1 MRKWARIA
9 FLFVLGMLSSVVLG
23 VGMALTAAVSLAAT
37 ALIVPGTGTPNANIV
52 ALYRE
57 HATDRY
63 IAPFNP
69 SCTSTTCT
77 MTGINYPA
85 SFFPLGFIGN
95 WCPGYSCPTW
105 NASVG
110 TGVDNTITALQ
121 NLTDPDGAIL
131 FGYSQGGAVVS
142 DALRRLEG
150 NPLLD
155 KVKSVVLIGNAY
167 NPDGGIFTRLGFLPT
182 IPFLNITFGPA
193 TPVDTGIPM
202 TSIGFQYDP
211 VMYAPEFW
219 GNPFSMLNAL
229 AAFETVHGFYLT
241 PNGNGPTDPIAYGYT
256 EPELAAVLATPCPGP
271 NCRVDS
277 FGNKY
282 YMIPAKSLPIM
293 DFISSMLPAPL
304 QPVAK
309 PVIDLVSP
317 VYKVLADLGYDW
329 SGDPGQQK
337 FLSILPFNPIQN
349 WPLVGVKLVVATIQG
364 IQAFI
369 GDLGG
374 LTSILPAP
382 LAPTS
387 TTPVSTLALVKTAS
401 PTSPIEMP
409 EITDTKKSTSKLA
422 LVKDTEM
429 TVQQTA
435 VASDGKS
442 AGETVTKPEDT
453 PVTKPDEATTPEST
467 VDKTTSD
474 GKKDATDT
482 KDATDKKD
490 AKKTDT
496 DKKDTTDKTT
506 DTDKKV
512 VNDKKADTDK
522 KDADSAKAAA

>member
-1 MRKWARIA
+1 M
-9 FLFVLGMLSSVVLG
+9 LFVLGILSSAVLG
-23 VGMALTAAVSLAAT
+23 VATALTAAVSLAAT

-52 ALYRE
+52 ENYLE

-95 WCPGYSCPTW
+95 WCPGYSCDTW

-142 DALRRLEG
+142 DTLRKLEG

-155 KVKSVVLIGNAY
+155 KVKSVVMIGNAY

-182 IPFLNITFGPA
+182 IPSPLDITFGPPMP
-193 TPVDTGIPM
+193 TDTGIPI

-256 EPELAAVLATPCPGP
+256 PEELADQLNRTLHPE
-271 NCRVDS
+271 NFREDS
-277 FGNKY
+277 HGNVY
-282 YMIPAKSLPIM
+282 VMIPAKSLPIM

-309 PVIDLVSP
+309 PFIDLVSP

-349 WPLVGVKLVVATIQG
+349 WPGVGINLVVATIQG
-364 IQAFI
+364 IGAFI

-374 LTSILPAP
+374 LTTILPAP

-387 TTPVSTLALVKTAS
+387 PPPVSMLAAARTVSTTLS
-401 PTSPIEMP
+401 
-409 EITDTKKSTSKLA
+409 TDTIETTAKVSDTKPSTSKLT
-422 LVKDTEM
+422 LVKDTET

-435 VASDGKS
+435 N
-442 AGETVTKPEDT
+442 ETVTKPEDT
-453 PVTKPDEATTPEST
+453 PVTKPADTPVTKPEDATKPEST
-467 VDKTTSD
+467 VDKTKSD
-474 GKKDATDT
+474 DKKDATDT
-482 KDATDKKD
+482 KDATDKKTDTDTKD
-490 AKKTDT
+490 ATDKKTDT
-496 DKKDTTDKTT
+496 DKKS
-506 DTDKKV
+506 
-512 VNDKKADTDK
+512 DTDK
-522 KDADSAKAAA
+522 KDANDKKADADKKDADSGKAAA